1 MTPKIEIGVGEIDPP
16 NVIEAKN
23 RFREGPVGR
32 SLLEAIQRISELIGE
47 IPEMPLASR
56 FSESRVTSELAFSGQ
71 SVAPRFKG
79 LTEAEYKRESLKVSL
94 EEIQQALMLQYSRL
108 ESLAVDMAVSA
119 QEF

>member
-47 IPEMPLASR
+47 IPLLI
-56 FSESRVTSELAFSGQ
+56 FLFLESYDFLLIKLIYF
-71 SVAPRFKG
+71 
-79 LTEAEYKRESLKVSL
+79 L
-94 EEIQQALMLQYSRL
+94 IQFLYSN
-108 ESLAVDMAVSA
+108 SLAVISN
-119 QEF
+119 FH